1 MRVEIPPHCRH
12 PWDVTPEEA
21 RAIQARLAAR
31 VREEP
36 LDREVA
42 TVAGLDMGVRRERG
56 RAVAVVLAV
65 PSLSLVES
73 AVWEGP
79 VPFPYVPGLL
89 SFREVPGLLRALEQ
103 LHTEPDLLFTDSQ
116 GRAHPRR
123 LGLASHLGVLLDRP
137 TIGVAKAR
145 LCGQPQGEL
154 SDVRGAWVPL
164 VDRGQVIGAAVR
176 TRPGAK
182 PVYVSVGHRITLAEA
197 VEWTL
202 RCTTR
207 YRLPEPTR
215 LADRLSRGAGR

>member
-1 MRVEIPPHCRH
+1 MRVEIPSHCRH

-21 RAIQARLAAR
+21 RAIQVRLAAR

-36 LDREVA
+36 LDRAVA

-79 VPFPYVPGLL
+79 IHFPYVPGLL
-89 SFREVPGLLRALEQ
+89 SFREVPGLLRALER

-154 SDVRGAWVPL
+154 PELRGAWVPL

-202 RCTTR
+202 RCTTH

-215 LADRLSRGAGR
+215 LADRLSRSSGR